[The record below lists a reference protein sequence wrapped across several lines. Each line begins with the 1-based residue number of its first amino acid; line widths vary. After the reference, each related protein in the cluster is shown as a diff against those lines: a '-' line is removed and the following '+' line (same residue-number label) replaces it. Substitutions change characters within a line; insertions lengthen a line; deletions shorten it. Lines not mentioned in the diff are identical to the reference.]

1 MKKALITG
9 VYGQDG
15 SYLSE
20 ILHNENYEI
29 YGICREQLSESSKHN
44 KIELEREGIHIKECC
59 VSLHDYD
66 AVGEMIKEIQ
76 PDVAFHL
83 AAIHHSSSSSENNSI
98 LAEKQLYD
106 LNILA
111 TGNLLAN
118 CYEHSPYT
126 RVVTAGSC
134 LMYDDS
140 KEVIQDEQTKY
151 SSKSMYGLAK
161 IAEKNLVNYYRK
173 KGFFA
178 CVSILYNHES
188 HRRPP
193 QFVTK
198 KIANGMKAISRGEL
212 ETLELGDINVKK
224 DWGFAG
230 DYAMAMKLMSE
241 AEAPKDYIISSGELH
256 TIEEYIELCAKELG
270 INDWRSRVV
279 INQELVTRKIS
290 ATLCGNSQKCISELG
305 WKRTMNFHDLVKE
318 MLRDEEVK
326 E

>member
-1 MKKALITG
+1 MKRALITG

-20 ILHNENYEI
+20 ILHDDNYEI
-29 YGICREQLSESSKHN
+29 YGICREELSDVSKRNKAELVRESI
-44 KIELEREGIHIKECC
+44 KINECT
-59 VSLHDYD
+59 VSLHNYD
-66 AVGEMIKEIQ
+66 DIGKLIKEIK
-76 PDVAFHL
+76 PDVVFHL
-83 AAIHHSSSSSENNSI
+83 AAVHHSSSSSDNNSI
-98 LAEKQLYD
+98 FAEKSLYD
-106 LNILA
+106 MNVLA
-111 TGNLLAN
+111 TGNILAA
-118 CYEHSPYT
+118 CYEYSSGS

-140 KEVIQDEQTKY
+140 KEVMQDEQTKY

-161 IAEKNLVNYYRK
+161 IAEQNLVNYYRK

-212 ETLELGDINVKK
+212 ETLELGDINVTK

-241 AEAPKDYIISSGELH
+241 AETPKDYIISSGELR

-305 WKRTMNFHDLVKE
+305 WKRTMNFHNLVKE